1 MTLFQLDRF
10 AYLADLYISYGFDV
24 IMTGERGTGRT
35 SFVNNLLK
43 SRLSMNRLAISHLL
57 TPLQL
62 QLDIKEK
69 LAQMEKKS
77 GHRFLGGGKRPQ
89 QKHAFFLDDIHL
101 ASALCTFEPTTA
113 DRSPPSPHSNSP
125 LLELIRYML
134 RHRKLTDFARAYEHL
149 LGSKFVATST
159 PGDYWR
165 LPVRFTRSMCRIPFL
180 PPSDECLHKI
190 FAHSIKLWLEAFPLG
205 DVAQVS
211 DVSNKGLSI
220 IVYSVTLNTNGTT
233 PGNFVVFFLLFLFL
247 FLFVCCC
254 FFGGGGGGGVSSM
267 IIPSF

>member
-1 MTLFQLDRF
+1 
-10 AYLADLYISYGFDV
+10 
-24 IMTGERGTGRT
+24 MTGEKGTGRT

-43 SRLSMNRLAISHLL
+43 NRLSMNRLAVTHLL
-57 TPLQL
+57 TPQQL

-89 QKHAFFLDDIHL
+89 QKHAFFLDDVHL
-101 ASALCTFEPTTA
+101 ASALCNSSTIATT
-113 DRSPPSPHSNSP
+113 DSPPATHSNSP

-134 RHRKLTDFARAYEHL
+134 GHRKLTDFARAYEHL
-149 LGSKFVATST
+149 LGSKFVAMST
-159 PGDYWR
+159 PWDYWR
-165 LPVRFTRSMCRIPFL
+165 LPVRLTRGMCRIPFL

-211 DVSNKGLSI
+211 NVSSK
-220 IVYSVTLNTNGTT
+220 IVCPCT
-233 PGNFVVFFLLFLFL
+233 VFFFCVTECMVKNL
-247 FLFVCCC
+247 
-254 FFGGGGGGGVSSM
+254 
-267 IIPSF
+267 